1 MAWPSLAE
9 LKQALGVTSDDSD
22 SLLERALAAA
32 IMQVKKDVSGS
43 VADFEMEDFPLGP
56 TPDLEQAAL
65 ILAVMATKAPDA
77 PYGVAAVFDV
87 GGMRVAAEHPTYL
100 SMLAGSRHDFGLR

>member
-1 MAWPSLAE
+1 MAWPVLAE
-9 LKQALGVTSDDSD
+9 LKQALGVTQSDSD
-22 SLLERALAAA
+22 ALLERALAAA
-32 IMQVKKDVSGS
+32 VMQVKKDVSGS
-43 VADFEMEDFPLGP
+43 VEDFETEDFPAGP